1 VISRKQWLVGS
12 LTGAAVICQ
21 RAMQVSHGWLKQNRN
36 LLSNKMAKAG
46 SIGASVSVLVITMKA
61 LPLTIKAI

>member
-1 VISRKQWLVGS
+1 
-12 LTGAAVICQ
+12 
-21 RAMQVSHGWLKQNRN
+21 MQVSHGWLKQNRN